1 MPAQSGVLVDGKQG
15 LHNRP
20 NSIASDNSNVYA
32 AVLSTIAPSTAAPII
47 TTTEK
52 PILGYLSPA
61 EAAKLEPTPYLG
73 FDHYPNELPEEPKR
87 RQPSLVYIRPKP
99 HYNNQYSTATESSN
113 LPLPSIDMEPP
124 RANIRRKIRPIA
136 VASVNPLPVAADDLS
151 KPSSSYGFST
161 PRPFEAV
168 VRTTAAPNAGYY
180 YGPNSY
186 AQNVQSPPALSHDV
200 NALEGGLL
208 PPLPPLYQRRRV
220 PVQTNDYA
228 SQLTPDYNDV
238 TVTRN
243 GFRYL
248 LPHQYHEE
256 EQINETKKA
265 GSFGYVDPFGIR
277 RVVYYNASPEKGFIH
292 RNHNRY
298 VGLGAQPFDEPQPT
312 NV

>member
-1 MPAQSGVLVDGKQG
+1 M
-15 LHNRP
+15 
-20 NSIASDNSNVYA
+20 
-32 AVLSTIAPSTAAPII
+32 
-47 TTTEK
+47 
-52 PILGYLSPA
+52 GYLSPA
-61 EAAKLEPTPYLG
+61 EASKLEPTPYLG
-73 FDHYPNELPEEPKR
+73 FDHYPNELPEAPKR
-87 RQPSLVYIRPKP
+87 RQPAVVYIRPRP
-99 HYNNQYSTATESSN
+99 HYNTNQHNAAKENSN
-113 LPLPSIDMEPP
+113 LPLVPSIDMEPP
-124 RANIRRKIRPIA
+124 RENIHRRIRPIA
-136 VASVNPLPVAADDLS
+136 VAPVNPQPIAIDDLN
-151 KPSSSYGFST
+151 KPASSYGFST

-168 VRTTAAPNAGYY
+168 VRATATPNAGYY
-180 YGPNSY
+180 YGPTSY
-186 AQNVQSPPALSHDV
+186 PQNVQSPQALSLDV

-220 PVQTNDYA
+220 PVQNNEYA
-228 SQLTPDYNDV
+228 NQLVPDYNDV

-243 GFRYL
+243 GFRYI

-292 RNHNRY
+292 RNRNRY